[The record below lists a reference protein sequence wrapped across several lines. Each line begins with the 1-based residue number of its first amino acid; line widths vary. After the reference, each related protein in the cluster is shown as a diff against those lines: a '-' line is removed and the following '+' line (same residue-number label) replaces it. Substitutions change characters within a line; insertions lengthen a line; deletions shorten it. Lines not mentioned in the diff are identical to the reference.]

1 MTVHSILPRLA
12 QPAVVITFP
21 EAGTLRSRRVVSR
34 SRARPTGKYP
44 SWKMARM
51 VQWESHNELN
61 AYRLLDASPLVK
73 SFREQPAEIRYV
85 LDGEEHRHYPD
96 TLVELPDGKE
106 FWEIKPRREAFS
118 PEVARR
124 TELLAREL
132 PGKGYA
138 YRMVL
143 AEDLARQPRLD
154 NVLTIL
160 KFGRPAIDP
169 VDRERMR
176 VAFSPG
182 SELTWNDAVSSERGG
197 NARGVVCRLLLE
209 GVLVLDVEQPLSPAT
224 LLRWAN
230 GLNPMSRLED

>member
-34 SRARPTGKYP
+34 SRSRPTGKYP

-85 LDGEEHRHYPD
+85 LDGEERRHYPD
-96 TLVELPDGKE
+96 TLVELQDSKE

-118 PEVARR
+118 PDVVRR
-124 TELLAREL
+124 TELLTHTL

-169 VDRERMR
+169 VDRERVR
-176 VAFSPG
+176 VAFSHG
-182 SELTWNDAVSSERGG
+182 GELTWNDAISSERGR
-197 NARGVVCRLLLE
+197 NARNVVCRLLLE
-209 GVLVLDVEQPLSPAT
+209 GALVLDIEQPLGPAT
-224 LLRWAN
+224 VLRWVDA
-230 GLNPMSRLED
+230 LDPLPRADD